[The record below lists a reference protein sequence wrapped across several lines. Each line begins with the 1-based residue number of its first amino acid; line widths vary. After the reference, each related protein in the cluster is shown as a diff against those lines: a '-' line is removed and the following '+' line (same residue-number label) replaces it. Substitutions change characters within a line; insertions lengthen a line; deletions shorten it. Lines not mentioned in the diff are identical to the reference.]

1 MGRGGRT
8 MTRWLLL
15 AVLLLGT
22 LAQGEPVRVGIEA
35 HDYYPYYRAKAE
47 SAPQGYAVELLLAFA
62 RYQGFELELRAQPIN
77 RLYRNLLEA
86 QSLDLLFPDNPS
98 WSRQAKHGK
107 RLYYSDAA
115 VQIVDGTLVLGE
127 HRGLGLARIR
137 KLGTVRGFTA
147 EAWLPLLAQGR
158 VTLVETQDI
167 QSLIRMLERGRID
180 ALYANPEV
188 VRYHLVEMGLDAERM
203 QLDQQL
209 PLSYTSFHLSSPNQP
224 GLIRHFDRFLVDQ
237 HDELVELRG
246 RFGLR

>member
-1 MGRGGRT
+1 

>member
-1 MGRGGRT
+1 

-35 HDYYPYYRAKAE
+35 HDYYPYYRAEAE
-47 SAPQGYAVELLLAFA
+47 GAPQGYAVELLQAFA
-62 RYQGFELELRAQPIN
+62 KYEGFKLELRAQPIN
-77 RLYRNLLEA
+77 RLYHNLLEA

-98 WSRQAKHGK
+98 WSRQAKNGK

-115 VQIVDGTLVLGE
+115 MQIVDGTLVLRE
-127 HRGLGLARIR
+127 HRGQGLARIR

-147 EAWLPLLAQGR
+147 EAWMPLLNRGR
-158 VTLVETQDI
+158 ITLVEAQDI
-167 QSLIRMLERGRID
+167 QSLIRMLEHGRID

-188 VRYHLVEMGLDAERM
+188 VRYHLVEMGHSAERM

-209 PLSYTSFHLSSPNQP
+209 PQSYTSFHLSSPSQP
-224 GLIRHFDRFLVDQ
+224 GLIQHFDRFLVER
-237 HDELVELRG
+237 HDELAELRG